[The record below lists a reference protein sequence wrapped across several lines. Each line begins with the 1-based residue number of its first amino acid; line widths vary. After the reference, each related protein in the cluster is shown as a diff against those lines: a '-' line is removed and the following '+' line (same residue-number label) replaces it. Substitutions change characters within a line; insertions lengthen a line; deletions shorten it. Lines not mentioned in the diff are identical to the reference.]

1 MTTDI
6 DNNNSINTTPLTDE
20 EEIQQFLAEAFKKKL
35 KKPKRPKAVVEAKP
49 EDHVQCNEQPATI
62 TPTDYI
68 EQQRFEAETWKGFD
82 YSKLLGRVEDCLQRN
97 GINTSKRGEK
107 FSLSTATLSITLKGK
122 KTTFENFDA
131 WVLSVSKSKNAT
143 FDLRREHIANYI
155 LSEFCCEGVLN
166 SGRLILRGRFNTGKI
181 ESLLTRYILAYH
193 RCKCNCTRTL
203 LYKCSAMRAFYNE
216 CDNCRSKTYLEDYKI
231 VNHVLVA
238 SKEK

>member
-6 DNNNSINTTPLTDE
+6 DNNTNNTITPLTDE

-35 KKPKRPKAVVEAKP
+35 KKPKKPKSAAEAKP
-49 EDHVQCNEQPATI
+49 AEDQDQESAPVVV
-62 TPTDYI
+62 DYI
-68 EQQRFEAETWKGFD
+68 EQQRIEAETWKGFD